1 MSDEQIPV
9 PFAHSTPDGRQWIST
24 DEYMLLRRAY
34 EQLLNGLR
42 DVYTA
47 AALTGLLANPERI
60 GSAGEY
66 ARDALDQAYA
76 VLAER
81 DRKEALE

>member
-1 MSDEQIPV
+1 MSNEQIPV
-9 PFAHSTPDGRQWIST
+9 PIAHSTPDGRQWIST

-34 EQLLNGLR
+34 EQLLRGLR
-42 DVYTA
+42 DVYAA

-60 GSAGEY
+60 GNADEY
-66 ARDALDQAYA
+66 ARDALDQADA

-81 DRKEALE
+81 DRKEEKR